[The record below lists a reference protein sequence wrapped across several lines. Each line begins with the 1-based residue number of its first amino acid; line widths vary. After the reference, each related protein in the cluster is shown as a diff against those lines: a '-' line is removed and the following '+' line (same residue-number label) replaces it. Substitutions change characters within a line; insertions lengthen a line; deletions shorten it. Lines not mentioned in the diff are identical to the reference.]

1 MLSNFVIFVTLN
13 LIALIVYF
21 MAICTKY
28 GCIYKNKNKTV
39 LDLPFEG
46 IIVPLE
52 TLLTNFPKGISMMLS
67 FKNAWI
73 YLFIASVLSIII
85 ITVLQRYKKDKPKTT
100 TSGHILISSA
110 S

>member
-13 LIALIVYF
+13 LIALMVYF

-28 GCIYKNKNKTV
+28 GCIYKNKNSSV

-52 TLLTNFPKGISMMLS
+52 TLLTNFPRGVAMMTS

-73 YLFIASVLSIII
+73 YMFIASVLSVILIN
-85 ITVLQRYKKDKPKTT
+85 VLKSYKRETKKTT
-100 TSGHILISSA
+100 SSGRTLPDSVA
-110 S
+110 